1 MFYKFSYNLLR
12 YCDDKTFF
20 TQQLDNETSSVKTSC
35 NAPMVFRLC
44 VLTHPKFSRLK
55 KENIRMLKES
65 TMKIKLKII
74 IILMSWRMYMRC
86 QYYSQCFLISQIPYR
101 KYIVTTVYLLS
112 TSIRAILPSVTRHAK

>member
-20 TQQLDNETSSVKTSC
+20 TQQVDNETSRVTTSC
-35 NAPMVFRLC
+35 NAPMFFRLC

-55 KENIRMLKES
+55 KENIGLLKES

-74 IILMSWRMYMRC
+74 IILMSWRMYMRY
-86 QYYSQCFLISQIPYR
+86 QYYSQCFLISQILYR